1 VLANYLIG
9 LREGLEAAL
18 VVGILVAY
26 VVKVGRRDVLPRLW
40 LGVGAAVALSL
51 GIGAVLTF
59 GTYGL
64 TFQAQEIIGGG
75 LSIVAVGF
83 VTWMVFWMA
92 RTARGLRGELESG
105 LERALVGGAWAVVA
119 LAFLSVGREGIETA
133 LFVWATVQSTG
144 GGTAP
149 LVGAVLGILTAVA
162 IQLAIYRGVVRLD
175 VARFFR
181 VTGYFL
187 IVVAAGV
194 LAYGVG
200 DLQEAPVLPGRASL
214 AFDVSAAVP
223 PTSWYGTLLQGLVNF
238 TPTPSWLQVVVWLAY
253 LAVVVPLFVRATRRR
268 RPRPSGASSA
278 STASTAS
285 GASSTHAPAM
295 TDHRTATLSTTPSP
309 RTTGAPR

>member
-1 VLANYLIG
+1 MLANYLIG

-26 VVKVGRRDVLPRLW
+26 LAKTDRREVLPRVW
-40 LGVGAAVALSL
+40 LGVVAAVVLSL
-51 GIGAVLTF
+51 GLGALLTF
-59 GTYGL
+59 GAYGL

-83 VTWMVFWMA
+83 VTGMVFWMA
-92 RTARGLRGELESG
+92 RTARGMRGELESG
-105 LERALVGGAWAVVA
+105 LDRAMAGGAWAVVL

-144 GGTAP
+144 GGTSP
-149 LVGAVLGILTAVA
+149 LVGALLGVLTAVA
-162 IQLAIYRGVVRLD
+162 IEVAIYRSVMSIDLR
-175 VARFFR
+175 RFFT

-187 IVVAAGV
+187 VVVAAGV

-200 DLQEAPVLPGRASL
+200 DLQEAGVLPGRTSL

-223 PTSWYGTLLQGLVNF
+223 PTSWHGTLLQGLVNF
-238 TPTPSWLQVVVWLAY
+238 TPTPSWLQVAAWLAY

-268 RPRPSGASSA
+268 PSGAARA
-278 STASTAS
+278 SRAADP
-285 GASSTHAPAM
+285 AVPADPAAPA
-295 TDHRTATLSTTPSP
+295 DPTTPA
-309 RTTGAPR
+309 RTTAGAPR

>member
-26 VVKVGRRDVLPRLW
+26 LAKTDRRDVLPRVW
-40 LGVGAAVALSL
+40 LGVVAAVVLSL
-51 GIGAVLTF
+51 GLGALLTF
-59 GTYGL
+59 GAYGL

-83 VTWMVFWMA
+83 VTGMVFWMA
-92 RTARGLRGELESG
+92 RTARGMRGELESG
-105 LERALVGGAWAVVA
+105 LDRAMAGGAWAVVL

-144 GGTAP
+144 GGTSP
-149 LVGAVLGILTAVA
+149 LVGALLGVLTAVA
-162 IQLAIYRGVVRLD
+162 IEVAIYRSVMSIDLR
-175 VARFFR
+175 RFFT

-187 IVVAAGV
+187 VVVAAGV

-200 DLQEAPVLPGRASL
+200 DLQEAGVLPGRTSL

-223 PTSWYGTLLQGLVNF
+223 PTSWHGTLLQGLVNF
-238 TPTPSWLQVVVWLAY
+238 TPTPSWLQVAAWLAY

-268 RPRPSGASSA
+268 PSGAARA
-278 STASTAS
+278 SRAADP
-285 GASSTHAPAM
+285 AVPADPAAPA
-295 TDHRTATLSTTPSP
+295 DPTTPA
-309 RTTGAPR
+309 RTTAGAPR

>member
-1 VLANYLIG
+1 MLANYLIG

-26 VVKVGRRDVLPRLW
+26 LAKTDRRDVLPRVW
-40 LGVGAAVALSL
+40 LGVVAAVVLSL
-51 GIGAVLTF
+51 GLGALLTF
-59 GTYGL
+59 GAYGL

-83 VTWMVFWMA
+83 VTGMVFWMA
-92 RTARGLRGELESG
+92 RTARGMRGELESG
-105 LERALVGGAWAVVA
+105 LDRAMAGGAWAVVL

-144 GGTAP
+144 GGTSP
-149 LVGAVLGILTAVA
+149 LVGALLGVLTAVA
-162 IQLAIYRGVVRLD
+162 IEVAIYRSVMSIDLR
-175 VARFFR
+175 RFFT

-187 IVVAAGV
+187 VVVAAGV

-200 DLQEAPVLPGRASL
+200 DLQEAGVLPGRTSL

-223 PTSWYGTLLQGLVNF
+223 PTSWHGTLLQGLVNF
-238 TPTPSWLQVVVWLAY
+238 TPTPSWLQVAAWLAY

-268 RPRPSGASSA
+268 PSGAARA
-278 STASTAS
+278 SRAADP
-285 GASSTHAPAM
+285 AVPADPAAPA
-295 TDHRTATLSTTPSP
+295 DPTTPA
-309 RTTGAPR
+309 RTTAGAPR

>member
-1 VLANYLIG
+1 MLANYLIG

-26 VVKVGRRDVLPRLW
+26 VVKTGRRDVLPRLW
-40 LGVGAAVALSL
+40 LGVAAAVVLSL

-59 GTYGL
+59 GAYGL
-64 TFQAQEIIGGG
+64 TFQAQEVIGGG
-75 LSIVAVGF
+75 LSIIAVGF

-92 RTARGLRGELESG
+92 RTARSLRGELESG
-105 LERALVGGAWAVVA
+105 LDRALAGGAWAVVA

-144 GGTAP
+144 GGAGP
-149 LVGAVLGILTAVA
+149 MVGALLGILTAVA
-162 IQLAIYRGVVRLD
+162 IQVAIYRGVVRLD
-175 VARFFR
+175 VGRFFR

-187 IVVAAGV
+187 VVVAAGV

-200 DLQEAPVLPGRASL
+200 DLQEASVLPGRASL

-223 PTSWYGTLLQGLVNF
+223 PTSWHGTLLQGLVNF
-238 TPTPSWLQVVVWLAY
+238 TPTPSWLQVAVWLAY

-268 RPRPSGASSA
+268 RPTPGTPTPGAPMPGTPAAARPDDP
-278 STASTAS
+278 TT
-285 GASSTHAPAM
+285 PAESI
-295 TDHRTATLSTTPSP
+295 HRTA
-309 RTTGAPR
+309 GASR